1 MVTLCFE
8 NFILIGKK
16 KKNEQDP
23 DKEIETKP
31 GLLLAGLCLGAW
43 YYPMCC
49 KCLTNA
55 SLLLLLLLSRF
66 SRVGICATP

>member
-8 NFILIGKK
+8 NFILIEKK
-16 KKNEQDP
+16 KKEQDP

-31 GLLLAGLCLGAW
+31 GLLLVGLCLGAW

-49 KCLTNA
+49 KCLTNS
-55 SLLLLLLLSRF
+55 SLLLLRRF
-66 SRVGICATP
+66 SRVRPCTTP